1 MSLELHIQTGAQAG
15 RRERF
20 TKSLIAIGRHPLCD
34 FRFDAERDLDVSTR
48 HAEIRLVEGQYI
60 LHDVGSRNGTF
71 VNGER
76 LTAPRVLR
84 SGDVIAFGGTGPRAE
99 VALDASTGPVLGM
112 PTERPVAAAPMPAPT
127 PPPAPAPVATRPAG
141 STTERIAIAVG
152 AHTRRLRQAMAA
164 LAVLLVVG
172 VSAAYWVGHRDADAR
187 AEQVVR
193 LSRLNDSL
201 ARSYAARVT
210 ALAGRVD
217 GLDSALTASQQET
230 DALRA
235 RLTSARRAGGAGL
248 ADSLSRELHALETRR
263 HAMLTAT
270 QVDYSG
276 IATRNGGAVVLIAV
290 QWPDGKAFSGSGF
303 CISASGEIVTNR
315 HLVSRDGGTPVRIA
329 VIFSNTTDWL
339 PAHVVRIAGGA
350 DLALIQLD
358 RDGPFPTVQG
368 IAPHAADTPVGK
380 AVAIMGYPLGVDT
393 PMEGT
398 GMHITARNT
407 LVAGTVSK
415 NLAAVMQID
424 AYAGEGSSGSPV
436 FDTAGNVVGVVYGG
450 ARESGGRIV
459 YAVPSDSVDA
469 LAGR

>member
-34 FRFDAERDLDVSTR
+34 FRFDAERDLDVSSR
-48 HAEIRLVEGQYI
+48 HAEIRLVEGQYV
-60 LHDVGSRNGTF
+60 LHDVGSRNGTW

-76 LTAPRVLR
+76 ITAPRTLHT
-84 SGDVIAFGGTGPRAE
+84 GDVVAFGGTGPRAE
-99 VALDASTGPVLGM
+99 VAIDASQGPVLAM
-112 PTERPVAAAPMPAPT
+112 PTERPVAAAPT
-127 PPPAPAPVATRPAG
+127 PAPAAARPAG
-141 STTERIAIAVG
+141 NTTERIAIAVVT
-152 AHTRRLRQAMAA
+152 HTRRLRRVVIGLAA
-164 LAVLLVVG
+164 LLVVA
-172 VSAAYWVGHRDADAR
+172 VSAAYWVGHRADEQ
-187 AEQVVR
+187 AEQVAR

-201 ARSYAARVT
+201 ARSYAARVS

-217 GLDSALTASQQET
+217 GLDSALAASKQET

-235 RLTSARRAGGAGL
+235 RLASVRSEGSDGL
-248 ADSLSRELHALETRR
+248 ADSLSRELHVLETRR

-276 IATRNGGAVVLIAV
+276 IARRNGDAVVLIAV

-303 CISASGEIVTNR
+303 SISPSGEIVTNR
-315 HLVSRDGGTPVRIA
+315 HLVRHGGGAPARIA
-329 VIFSNTTDWL
+329 VIFSNTKDWL
-339 PAHVVRIAGGA
+339 PAHVVKVSSGA
-350 DLALIQLD
+350 DLALLQMD
-358 RDGPFPTVQG
+358 RDGPYPAVQG
-368 IAPHAADTPVGK
+368 IAPHAASTPVGK

-407 LVAGTVSK
+407 LVAGTLSK
-415 NLAAVMQID
+415 NLATVLQID

-436 FDTAGNVVGVVYGG
+436 FDTAGDVVGVVYGG
-450 ARESGGRIV
+450 ASESGGRIV
-459 YAVPSDSVDA
+459 YAVPSDSVEA